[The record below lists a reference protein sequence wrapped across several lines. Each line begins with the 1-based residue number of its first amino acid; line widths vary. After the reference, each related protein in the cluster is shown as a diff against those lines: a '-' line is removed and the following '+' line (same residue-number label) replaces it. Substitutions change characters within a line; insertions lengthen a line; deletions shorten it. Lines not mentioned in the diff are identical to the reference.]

1 MGQSF
6 CQRDLPFDG
15 NGIGGTLGL
24 AGLADE
30 AVMHMSGDGLLFPP
44 HLSYLIDHKRAGP
57 KASPA
62 PDALILV
69 DDNFLADDLF
79 PLLI

>member
-1 MGQSF
+1 MGQPF
-6 CQRDLPFDG
+6 CRFYLPFNG

-30 AVMHMSGDGLLFPP
+30 AVLHMNGDGLLFPP
-44 HLSYLIDHKRAGP
+44 HLLHLIDHKRAGP

-62 PDALILV
+62 PDALFLA
-69 DDNFLADDLF
+69 DGNFLADDLF

>member
-1 MGQSF
+1 MPPSQ
-6 CQRDLPFDG
+6 LPFND

-30 AVMHMSGDGLLFPP
+30 AVLHMNRDGFPFSP
-44 HLSYLIDHKRAGP
+44 HLFHLIYHERACP
-57 KASPA
+57 KASAATDA
-62 PDALILV
+62 PFLV
-69 DDNFLADDLF
+69 NCNFLADDLF